1 MPRPAP
7 PHVWRKGEDGDEGD
21 NSRHLNSVW
30 RLLQVVPFDTRQ
42 FSCGRKFWLVS
53 CEFSFACLTLELSY
67 NYVASILICLA
78 HPHLPNSLPPRSV
91 MYDALV
97 VRHIVQLELRQ
108 TEKGT
113 PITDRVIGTRAPR
126 RCVRIGFSITLQP
139 LT

>member
-21 NSRHLNSVW
+21 NSRHLNSANSLVEERYRASLFNF
-30 RLLQVVPFDTRQ
+30 RLSD
-42 FSCGRKFWLVS
+42 
-53 CEFSFACLTLELSY
+53 

-97 VRHIVQLELRQ
+97 V
-108 TEKGT
+108 
-113 PITDRVIGTRAPR
+113 
-126 RCVRIGFSITLQP
+126 
-139 LT
+139 